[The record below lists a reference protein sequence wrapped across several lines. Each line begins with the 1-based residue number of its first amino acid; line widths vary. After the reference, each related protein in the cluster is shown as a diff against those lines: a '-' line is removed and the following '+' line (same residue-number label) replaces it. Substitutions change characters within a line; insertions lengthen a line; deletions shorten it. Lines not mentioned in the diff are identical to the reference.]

1 MFQRLRSER
10 VSVYLLFSF
19 LPDFQAES
27 AAERDGSLHLCLCIM
42 YLAYQSKKKKRTF
55 ILVQQQQEQPHVAR
69 SCTSATRSGLH
80 KLPALILTQN
90 AEDLR
95 WMQPLRG

>member
-1 MFQRLRSER
+1 MTGDGDLSE
-10 VSVYLLFSF
+10 SLFTCCFLFSLTF
-19 LPDFQAES
+19 KLRVLRRELGLFI
-27 AAERDGSLHLCLCIM
+27 CLCIM

-55 ILVQQQQEQPHVAR
+55 ILVQQQQGQPHVAR

-80 KLPALILTQN
+80 NLPALILTQN

-95 WMQPLRG
+95 WIQPLRG